1 MSKLIDKT
9 LDSTIGYISQAIYSE
24 KYSKKEGLMQRMDCR
39 IKLAALLVLIVSAV
53 YAKTMDVLL
62 MFILLSTVLAVSSRI
77 PLSFYIPR
85 VWLFIPLFTAIIAIP
100 AVLNIVTPGTDVMA
114 ITDFNGWHISVT
126 REGIHAASMLVIR
139 VAATSSFAILFTLTT
154 RWNDAMEAM
163 RSLRVPR
170 VFVLILSMSYR
181 YIFSLLD
188 VTKKMLL
195 SRKSRVIGKERTVS
209 SWKLYAP
216 IIAALFMKSFS
227 FNENVYLAMLA
238 RGFEGEYSAG
248 KKARVDTAS
257 IIFLLLCIILPMLLL
272 IYERTYPDVVF
283 RWFIP

>member
-24 KYSKKEGLMQRMDCR
+24 KYSKREGLMQRMDCR

-62 MFILLSTVLAVSSRI
+62 IFILLSTVLAVSSKI
-77 PLSFYIPR
+77 PLSFYISR
-85 VWLFIPLFTAIIAIP
+85 VWLFTLFTAIIAIP
-100 AVLNIVTPGTDVMA
+100 AVLNVITPGTDVMA

-126 REGIHAASMLVIR
+126 REGIHAASILVIR
-139 VAATSSFAILFTLTT
+139 TAATSSFAILFTLTT

-170 VFVLILSMSYR
+170 VFALILSMSYR

-195 SRKSRVIGKERTVS
+195 SRKSRIIGKERAVS

-238 RGFEGEYSAG
+238 RGFGGKYSAG
-248 KKARVDTAS
+248 KKARVGTAS